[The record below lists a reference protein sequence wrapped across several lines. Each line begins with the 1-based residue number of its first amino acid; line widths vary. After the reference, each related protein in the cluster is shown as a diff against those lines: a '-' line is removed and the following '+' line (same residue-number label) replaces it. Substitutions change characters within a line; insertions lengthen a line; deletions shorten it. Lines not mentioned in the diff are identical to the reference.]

1 VNEEEAGGPQLHEP
15 SAVERGNL
23 EVGLERAEECEFL
36 QNLVTS
42 MPTRMQE
49 VVDIEGGM
57 TRY

>member
-1 VNEEEAGGPQLHEP
+1 
-15 SAVERGNL
+15 VELGNL
-23 EVGLERAEECEFL
+23 EVELERAEERELL

-49 VVDIEGGM
+49 VIDREGGM